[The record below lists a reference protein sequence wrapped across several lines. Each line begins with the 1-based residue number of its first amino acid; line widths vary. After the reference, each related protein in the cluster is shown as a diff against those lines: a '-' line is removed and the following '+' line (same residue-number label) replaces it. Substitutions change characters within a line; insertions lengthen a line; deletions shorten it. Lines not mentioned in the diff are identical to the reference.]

1 MTEASP
7 APPRRGRAARLLR
20 DPLLHFVVA
29 GGLLFAAWSAF
40 SPEAQPAADPA
51 RVELTRDEMRQIALS
66 QVAQGLP
73 LPDADE
79 LRLLGEERAM
89 QRILAR
95 EAVAFGLDRDDEII
109 ERRLAQKM
117 DFLLAD
123 LSTLTPPSHDDLAVW
138 YAAHADRFTQP
149 ARVSFRHLY
158 FSPDNRGDAAA
169 RAAAAA
175 ALPAVAGLPMDAPAP
190 AGIGDRFMFQDFY
203 GGRTPEDVGKAF
215 GPDFAAAL
223 LTLRPGTWAGP
234 IPSGYGWH
242 LVRIDALIPARLPAL
257 DEIEA
262 DVRAAWTDQRYA
274 DIRAR
279 AEAEM
284 RARYTVV
291 VPDLDPADLLDLSA
305 PRTAALP
312 AALPAAGLGE

>member
-1 MTEASP
+1 MTEAP
-7 APPRRGRAARLLR
+7 TRGFAGRLLR

-29 GGLLFAAWSAF
+29 GGVIFGAYRVF
-40 SPEAQPAADPA
+40 SPEAQPSADPM
-51 RVELTRDEMRQIALS
+51 RIELTQDEMKQLALS

-73 LPDADE
+73 LPDPDQLHA
-79 LRLLGEERAM
+79 LGEERAM

-95 EAVAFGLDRDDEII
+95 EAAAFGLDRDDEII

-123 LSTLTPPSHDDLAVW
+123 LSTLTPPSHDELTAW

-149 ARVSFRHLY
+149 PRVSFRHLW
-158 FSPDNRGDAAA
+158 FSPDGRGDAATE
-169 RAAAAA
+169 AAAAA

-190 AGIGDRFMFQDFY
+190 AGVGDRFMFQDYY
-203 GGRTPEDVGKAF
+203 GGRTPEEIGKAF

-223 LTLRPGTWAGP
+223 LTLKPGAWAGP
-234 IPSGYGWH
+234 VRSGFGWH
-242 LVRIDALIPARLPAL
+242 LVRVDTLTPARVPAL

-262 DVRAAWTDQRYA
+262 DVRAAWTEERY
-274 DIRAR
+274 DEIRRR
-279 AEAEM
+279 AEADM

-291 VPDLDPADLLDLSA
+291 VPDLDPAALVDLSA
-305 PRTAALP
+305 PRTAAIP
-312 AALPAAGLGE
+312 AAELGQ